1 VNPVTRSFSRLLA
14 WSLVVILLTAGALA
28 YWQWLDYQRFADA
41 PISLVPAERILEVER
56 GDAFVDVL
64 TRMRAIG
71 IDEGHAFQWRL
82 LALEMDVLRRL
93 QVGEYAVGHGITPRQ
108 LLHKLESGRVVQH
121 RFTLVEGWRF
131 SELRAALASNP
142 AIKQTLD
149 GVADDEVM
157 ALLERPGQ
165 HPEGRFLPE
174 TYLFTRG
181 TPDIELLRRSLLAME
196 RTLADVWDARQPELP
211 IESAE
216 QALILASLIE
226 KETGSAGER
235 REIAGVFVRRMRLG
249 MRLQTDPSVIYG
261 MGERYRG
268 RIGRAGLD
276 TDTPYN
282 TYTRDGLPPTPI
294 AMPGRAALRAAVDP
308 APGDSLYFVSKGD
321 GSHHFSRTLA
331 EHNRAVNRYIRRGG
345 AASQGE
351 AP

>member
-1 VNPVTRSFSRLLA
+1 MSAATRRFSRLIA
-14 WSLVVILLTAGALA
+14 WILVAALLTAAALA
-28 YWQWLDYQRFADA
+28 FWQWRDYQQFSDS
-41 PISLVPAERILEVER
+41 PISLAADERLLEVER
-56 GDAFVDVL
+56 GDSFLDVL
-64 TRMRAIG
+64 ARMRAIG
-71 IDEGHAFQWRL
+71 IDEGHALQWRL

-108 LLHKLESGRVVQH
+108 LLRKLESGRVVQH
-121 RFTLVEGWRF
+121 RFTVVEGWRF
-131 SELRAALASNP
+131 SELRAALADH
-142 AIKQTLD
+142 AALKQTLD
-149 GVADDEVM
+149 GLGDDQVM

-181 TPDIELLRRSLLAME
+181 TRDIDLLRRAMLAME
-196 RTLADVWDARQPELP
+196 LTLADVWDARQPELP
-211 IESAE
+211 IASAE
-216 QALILASLIE
+216 EALILASLIE

-235 REIAGVFVRRMRLG
+235 HEIAGVFARRLRIG

-261 MGERYRG
+261 MGDSYRG

-294 AMPGRAALRAAVDP
+294 AMPGRAALLAAVDP

-331 EHNRAVNRYIRRGG
+331 EHNRAVNRYILRAGR
-345 AASQGE
+345 ASQSD